1 MEADMMAQGD
11 MRHKGSL
18 AFIRRPLAFLLM
30 ALLALLLLYPFFAGS
45 VMAHALWDICSSAIL
60 LLGIYA
66 ISRVR
71 RHWFIAVVLAIA
83 VLSTK
88 CSGDV
93 IENEG
98 LLLVN
103 YGLSAIFFT

>member
-1 MEADMMAQGD
+1 MEADMMEPGD
-11 MRHKGSL
+11 MRHNGSL

-30 ALLALLLLYPFFAGS
+30 ALLALLLLYPFFAS
-45 VMAHALWDICSSAIL
+45 RVMAHALWDICSSAIL
-60 LLGIYA
+60 LLGISA

-88 CSGDV
+88 WSGDV